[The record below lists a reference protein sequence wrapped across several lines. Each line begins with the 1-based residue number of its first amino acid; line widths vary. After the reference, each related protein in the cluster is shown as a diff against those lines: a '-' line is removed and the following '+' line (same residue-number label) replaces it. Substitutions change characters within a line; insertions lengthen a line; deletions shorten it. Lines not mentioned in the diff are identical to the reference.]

1 MDGTLL
7 SAFVDHWCLETHT
20 FHLPCGKMAPLMQ
33 DVGYI
38 LGLQIN
44 GVVVSGTINTDN

>member
-1 MDGTLL
+1 MDGALN
-7 SAFVDHWCLETHT
+7 AFVDHWHPETHT

-38 LGLQIN
+38 LGL
-44 GVVVSGTINTDN
+44 